1 MASGYLYALAN
12 DSMPGVFKV
21 GCTTRNPFDRAKELR
36 TTGVP
41 TPFFVIAA
49 VHVPDVKGAEAAA
62 HVRLGQLGVRVQG
75 DREFFSTTAREIG
88 QVFAELIADPSADS
102 ARVAPLSHTE
112 LFDQAVLYH
121 HGQDLTPPDLKKAL
135 SLYEQAALAGSLRAA
150 RALSSLYGG
159 GKGVRK
165 SEEKSQYYLKRAR
178 DIEDTRDGRWESF
191 LLELPSYEAERGYQA
206 WWESRVTHG
215 DLRDLNVLL
224 EHVDKGPFATL
235 NDPVLPLAALTRHI
249 CDCGWAMSAE
259 VRQQTLDWSK
269 ENLESRICVTQLEA
283 SVRAYLSSCDKE
295 TYYEFKAILKHMLTI
310 CRELD
315 GDLGSSFPHDKLQEI
330 SDDIFVSLRTFE
342 VLRDYPELTLRQ
354 WISKWDK
361 EDLPD

>member
-49 VHVPDVKGAEAAA
+49 IHVPDVKAAEAAA

-102 ARVAPLSHTE
+102 ARVAPPSHAE
-112 LFDQAVLYH
+112 LYDQAVLYH

-135 SLYEQAALAGSLRAA
+135 SLYEQAALAGSLRSA

-165 SEEKSQYYLKRAR
+165 SEEKFHYYWKRAR
-178 DIEDTRDGRWESF
+178 ELADTHDGKWESF
-191 LLELPSYEAERGYQA
+191 LLALPNHEAESSYQEL
-206 WWESRVTHG
+206 WKRRVSRG
-215 DLRDLNVLL
+215 DLENLNFLL
-224 EHVDKGPFATL
+224 EHVDQSPYANLT
-235 NDPVLPLAALTRHI
+235 DPMLPLAALTRYVCHR
-249 CDCGWAMSAE
+249 GWSMSE
-259 VRQQTLDWSK
+259 EIKRLSLGWSEK
-269 ENLESRICVTQLEA
+269 NIKPQIFAHQVES
-283 SVRAYLSSCDKE
+283 SVRAYLLSYDDNSSSDFLDVLKYMLDICKE
-295 TYYEFKAILKHMLTI
+295 LE
-310 CRELD
+310 
-315 GDLGSSFPHDKLQEI
+315 GDLESSIPYFELQKI
-330 SDDIFVSLRTFE
+330 SEKGYIVSYAFEALRANPILTLKEWITSREVSLY
-342 VLRDYPELTLRQ
+342 L
-354 WISKWDK
+354 S
-361 EDLPD
+361 